1 VVKYRISCNG
11 FELTLYILD
20 FCKLLYKVKSH
31 NKFKHYIFN
40 PHVLVWY
47 TKEFLEI
54 SFFCWQHDE
63 LVGFNEADVNP
74 KRFDYQKLRTAT
86 KNFSK
91 DRKLGAGAYGA
102 VYKVF
107 S

>member
-1 VVKYRISCNG
+1 MNSTI
-11 FELTLYILD
+11 I
-20 FCKLLYKVKSH
+20 KLFKSYV
-31 NKFKHYIFN
+31 F
-40 PHVLVWY
+40 VWY

-54 SFFCWQHDE
+54 SFPCWQLDE

-102 VYKVF
+102 VYKVV